1 MAHEVGPVA
10 ALGGT
15 TVQSHLFEQLAD
27 RAIDHITLALDNDTA
42 SRDATA
48 RSIDA
53 SVRASRSPNTW
64 IIDPDLLDWAKD
76 PGELIRRHGADAWQ

>member
-1 MAHEVGPVA
+1 MAHERSSIVTLWARTIDTIDTDRYLYLRGAHEVGPVA

-27 RAIDHITLALDNDTA
+27 LGIDHITLALDNDTA
-42 SRDATA
+42 GRDATA

-53 SVRASRSPNTW
+53 SV
-64 IIDPDLLDWAKD
+64 
-76 PGELIRRHGADAWQ
+76 PG